1 MFLLRKSLRIA
12 SSIINLS
19 ISSMFFRECVGNAE
33 ASGIENIPTYL
44 RFLLQFWPTHRT
56 APKMLYHTGRFKIRR
71 VVQARLFRKSNPDA
85 HYVNVVKNRQNIV
98 FFK

>member
-1 MFLLRKSLRIA
+1 MFLLRKFLRIEFVYIPGKFA
-12 SSIINLS
+12 NSIVNLL

-56 APKMLYHTGRFKIRR
+56 APKMLHHTGRFRIRR
-71 VVQARLFRKSNPDA
+71 MVQARLFRKE
-85 HYVNVVKNRQNIV
+85 
-98 FFK
+98 